1 MRNCKNGPLVF
12 IRILFGCF
20 QISSKI
26 LRILTGENS
35 YAIGRSRTNRN
46 FSQLFAS
53 IPISTNPIGHQ
64 LGYHPK
70 TIKSLIPV
78 GPVRYRTSDVRPLSS
93 PVEDRRF
100 KSAVTA
106 VRYDLIVFVEKF
118 SCCKIFI
125 TWSGSASHHGD
136 RDSRHLGIETKIT
149 RISAR
154 NVRFPTGRQTS
165 LAHSR
170 SA

>member
-70 TIKSLIPV
+70 TIKSLIPDV
-78 GPVRYRTSDVRPLSS
+78 LGTVALLITTVSVYIYIERERNALVDCTTQPPLDSAQSKKNVCSLYLLEGAGVQHYRT
-93 PVEDRRF
+93 
-100 KSAVTA
+100 
-106 VRYDLIVFVEKF
+106 
-118 SCCKIFI
+118 
-125 TWSGSASHHGD
+125 
-136 RDSRHLGIETKIT
+136 
-149 RISAR
+149 
-154 NVRFPTGRQTS
+154 Q
-165 LAHSR
+165 
-170 SA
+170 

>member
-70 TIKSLIPV
+70 TIKSLIPD
-78 GPVRYRTSDVRPLSS
+78 GCRDFESEFSESDIKAKKRCSEVSGRDPRHIWGASIEANAS
-93 PVEDRRF
+93 EGFSASDRRG
-100 KSAVTA
+100 
-106 VRYDLIVFVEKF
+106 F
-118 SCCKIFI
+118 SGN
-125 TWSGSASHHGD
+125 SGF
-136 RDSRHLGIETKIT
+136 LGSTLLGKGFCT
-149 RISAR
+149 LRA
-154 NVRFPTGRQTS
+154 
-165 LAHSR
+165 
-170 SA
+170 